1 MKRIFT
7 FFYFALL
14 LYASSSASVS
24 PDATTTSGRS
34 SSRTN
39 KWIHPVS
46 ASASLLLV
54 SVTTSG
60 MAATEATFAGI
71 PLTLGAT
78 INQENVYTTV
88 YFMVSPPEGQNE
100 VSIGTN
106 SETEIFA
113 GAESFLGTDLN
124 QPFGAFKTNRGHSKL
139 ASVTVSSAIGSLVFQ
154 TIGTK
159 NAFLQTW
166 GSDQNQ
172 LHNING
178 GSMANYASLKV
189 GANAAPM
196 IGNLNISEAWATIG
210 VSIQA
215 APTALPVTF
224 LSFNGEKQCDEVK
237 LNWATAMEKDNDYFT
252 IEKSTD
258 GINFTELAKIPS
270 AKQSKSTTEYQY
282 SDSKVFGPFIFYRL
296 SQTDIEGKRTNLSI
310 IKVINPSEGVIANIF
325 PNPTNDV
332 LKVNFESDHPENIS
346 LQLSNMNGEIILKQ
360 QLNLNRGNNLIT
372 IPMTE
377 YQNGAYFLM
386 ISNEKLYQKA
396 KIIKF

>member
-1 MKRIFT
+1 
-7 FFYFALL
+7 
-14 LYASSSASVS
+14 
-24 PDATTTSGRS
+24 
-34 SSRTN
+34 
-39 KWIHPVS
+39 
-46 ASASLLLV
+46 
-54 SVTTSG
+54 
-60 MAATEATFAGI
+60 
-71 PLTLGAT
+71 
-78 INQENVYTTV
+78 
-88 YFMVSPPEGQNE
+88 MVSPPEGQNE
-100 VSIGTN
+100 ISLATV

-124 QPFGAFKTNRGHSKL
+124 QPFGAFKTNKGHSKT

-154 TIGTK
+154 TIGTN

-178 GSMANYASLKV
+178 GPMANYASLKV
-189 GANAAPM
+189 GANASPM
-196 IGNLNISEAWATIG
+196 VGNLNTSEAWATIG
-210 VSIQA
+210 VSVQA

-224 LSFNGEKQCDEVK
+224 LSFKGEKQCDEVK

-252 IEKSTD
+252 IEKSSD
-258 GINFTELAKIPS
+258 GINFSELAKIPS

-282 SDSKVFGPFIFYRL
+282 SDSRIYGAVVFYRL
-296 SQTDIEGKRTNLSI
+296 SQTDIEGKRNTLSI
-310 IKVINPSEGVIANIF
+310 IKIINPSEGMLANIF
-325 PNPTNDV
+325 PNPTTDLLN
-332 LKVNFESDHPENIS
+332 LNFEVDHPEKIT
-346 LQLSNMNGEIILKQ
+346 LQMSNMNGEIILKQ
-360 QLNLNRGNNLIT
+360 QLNLNRGNNLIS